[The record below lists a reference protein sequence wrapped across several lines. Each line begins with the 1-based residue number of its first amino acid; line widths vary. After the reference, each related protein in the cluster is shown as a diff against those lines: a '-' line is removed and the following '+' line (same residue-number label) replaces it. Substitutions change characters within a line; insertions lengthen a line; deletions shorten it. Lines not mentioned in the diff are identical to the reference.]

1 METKSEQSG
10 QKVSKIIRENIMRMK
25 YQGDYKGRWI
35 ANLMIRDSLYKV
47 VSFNSLE
54 RARLWAMKEAKLAVS
69 NSALNKMDVTS
80 GDVRVEIDERKI
92 IGYEIS
98 SEELLKNSERV
109 A

>member
-10 QKVSKIIRENIMRMK
+10 QKVSKIIRENIMKMK
-25 YQGDYKGRWI
+25 YQGDYKGAWK
-35 ANLMIRDSLYKV
+35 AKLMIKDNLYKV
-47 VSFNSLE
+47 VSFNSLS
-54 RARLWAMKEAKLAVS
+54 RARLWAMREAKKLVADSYLTFDDVS
-69 NSALNKMDVTS
+69 VK
-80 GDVRVEIDERKI
+80 IDERKI

>member
-1 METKSEQSG
+1 MSEKSG

-25 YQGDYKGRWI
+25 YQGDYKGKWT
-35 ANLMIRDSLYKV
+35 AKLMIKNNLYKV
-47 VSFNSLE
+47 VSFNSLS
-54 RARLWAMKEAKLAVS
+54 RARLWGMKEAKLAVS
-69 NSALNKMDVTS
+69 NSALNRMDVTS

-109 A
+109 L

>member
-1 METKSEQSG
+1 
-10 QKVSKIIRENIMRMK
+10 MK
-25 YQGDYKGRWI
+25 YEGDYKGNWKV
-35 ANLMIRDSLYKV
+35 NLMVKDSLYKV

-54 RARLWAMKEAKLAVS
+54 RARLWAMKESKLAVS
-69 NSALNKMDVTS
+69 NSALNRMDVTS

>member
-1 METKSEQSG
+1 MK
-10 QKVSKIIRENIMRMK
+10 MK
-25 YQGDYKGRWI
+25 YQGDYKGAWK
-35 ANLMIRDSLYKV
+35 AKLMIKDNLYKV
-47 VSFNSLE
+47 VSFNSLS
-54 RARLWAMKEAKLAVS
+54 RARLWGMKEAKLAVS
-69 NSALNKMDVTS
+69 NSALNRMDVTS

>member
-1 METKSEQSG
+1 MSEKSG
-10 QKVSKIIRENIMRMK
+10 QKVSKIIRENIMKLK
-25 YQGDYKGRWI
+25 YQGDYKGNWT
-35 ANLMIRDSLYKV
+35 AKLMIKNNLYKV
-47 VSFNSLE
+47 VSFNSLS
-54 RARLWAMKEAKLAVS
+54 RARLWGMKEAKLAVS
-69 NSALNKMDVTS
+69 NSALNRMDVTS